1 MSCDCIYPS
10 VYKAR
15 VVRTRKLHKC
25 CECGNKILPGQQ
37 AEKVDA
43 LWDGQFST
51 IYTCLE
57 CMAVRDRL
65 KEVFADDEDVL
76 CCHGEM
82 FEFLW
87 HSDLYGT
94 KTRLRKKPL
103 LGCLIT
109 ITL

>member
-1 MSCDCIYPS
+1 
-10 VYKAR
+10 
-15 VVRTRKLHKC
+15 
-25 CECGNKILPGQQ
+25 
-37 AEKVDA
+37 
-43 LWDGQFST
+43 
-51 IYTCLE
+51 
-57 CMAVRDRL
+57 MAVRDRL